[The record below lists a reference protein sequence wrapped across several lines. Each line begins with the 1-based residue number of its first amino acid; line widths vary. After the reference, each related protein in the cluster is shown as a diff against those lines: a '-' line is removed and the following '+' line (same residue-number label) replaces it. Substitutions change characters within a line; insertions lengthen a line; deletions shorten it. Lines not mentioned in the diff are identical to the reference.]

1 MKKQQQNEK
10 HRQMKIHN
18 IKNEQQHKN
27 LLEALPSKY
36 HCWEFLIFDFKND
49 YKINKVLNLK
59 Y

>member
-10 HRQMKIHN
+10 HPQMKIHN
-18 IKNEQQHKN
+18 IKNEQQHKI
-27 LLEALPSKY
+27 LLEVLPR
-36 HCWEFLIFDFKND
+36 EFLTFDFEND